1 MRSRSVTKGNTLFL
15 FKTHI
20 LFTLALTLTLI
31 LALSGCSNGPDLSG
45 YEDVPI
51 LIKGLEAQEFEI
63 TPGELLEM
71 ECVSGEDTGGSVK
84 AGTVTG
90 YGPDLDSFLS
100 EYGRKRSDFSKIR
113 FLAKDGYKK
122 TVWGEMLE
130 NSEIVLSVAN
140 GNEPLRESETPMR
153 LLIPGAES
161 SYWVYGVV
169 EIDFVEHEEIVS
181 ANE

>member
-1 MRSRSVTKGNTLFL
+1 MLIFSALVL
-15 FKTHI
+15 I
-20 LFTLALTLTLI
+20 LALTL
-31 LALSGCSNGPDLSG
+31 SGCGSEPDISE

-51 LIKGLEAQEFEI
+51 LIKGLEAQDFEI
-63 TPGELLEM
+63 TPGELLKM
-71 ECVSGEDTGGSVK
+71 ECVSGEDTGGSDK

-113 FLAKDGYKK
+113 FLAKDEYKK

-140 GNEPLRESETPMR
+140 GNEPLRESEMPMR

-169 EIDFVEHEEIVS
+169 EIEFIEKEEIES
-181 ANE
+181 AKE